1 MQNIMAFVQHYSSQT
16 GSPQDARRARFLV
29 DARHDARAMLPL
41 SYRLFQ
47 ASLRAQN
54 RQALLGRIWLFLPAV
69 AAALAASYV
78 QDRGIL
84 NVHSLG
90 LPYPVFVFVGTVLW
104 QTFIEALNTPLN
116 QLSANRSLITRMRC
130 SHEGLIL
137 AGWWTAL
144 MNAAIRLT
152 ALFVLCWL
160 THVPL
165 APTILLIP
173 LGILTLA
180 IMGLAAG
187 MLIAPLGLLY
197 DDIRRAVTILTGM
210 LIFIMPI
217 AYPIAATGWQRFNP
231 LLAIINTTRGWLI
244 GPAPLTGFLTWLAVA
259 TIVLLGAWLFYRI
272 SRPHV
277 VARLG

>member
-1 MQNIMAFVQHYSSQT
+1 M
-16 GSPQDARRARFLV
+16 G
-29 DARHDARAMLPL
+29 PL

-116 QLSANRSLITRMRC
+116 QLSANRTLITRMHC

-144 MNAAIRLT
+144 MNAAIRLV
-152 ALFVLCWL
+152 ALFILCWL

-165 APTILLIP
+165 ALTILLLP

-231 LLAIINTTRGWLI
+231 LLAIINTTRGCLI
-244 GPAPLTGFLTWLAVA
+244 GPAPLTGFLAWLAVA
-259 TIVLLGAWLFYRI
+259 TFVLLSAWLFYRI